1 MQLRITSR
9 KKLTSLLCAL
19 GLISIVAIYPRQTV
33 NFFYSTAVQITDYI
47 HFYGYRPV
55 KSFAIRIPASYTIHG
70 IDVSRWQERIDWQ
83 RVAKMRD
90 NGIRLQ
96 FAFIKA
102 TEGEK
107 LVDPYFSRNWQLS
120 RENGLLRGAYHYFS
134 PSVAAP
140 VQARLFLQTVD
151 FSQGDFPAVLDVE
164 ERGKL
169 SAKELRKRV
178 SQWLK
183 MVEKST
189 GKKPIIYFWMVKIT
203 FQRPFPA
210 PGLSAAYCQGPLCG
224 ISIVGGLHVVIAH
237 CPRSLYN
244 SNGKGYGACQGTKRA
259 CRLTMESH
267 AMSVRPIYR
276 RWRPNF
282 CKSCAF
288 R

>member
-120 RENGLLRGAYHYFS
+120 RENGLLRWAYHYFS

-140 VQARLFLQTVD
+140 GSGTIISANGGFLTRRFPCGTGRRRAGKIIGKRITQA
-151 FSQGDFPAVLDVE
+151 
-164 ERGKL
+164 GK
-169 SAKELRKRV
+169 SG
-178 SQWLK
+178 LK
-183 MVEKST
+183 MVEKRT
-189 GKKPIIYFWMVKIT
+189 GKKPIIYSGAVFYHTNLAGYFNEYPWWVAHYYQRRPDNDGMAWRFWQHSDRGQVDGINGPVDFNVFNGT
-203 FQRPFPA
+203 VEE
-210 PGLSAAYCQGPLCG
+210 LQGFVDG
-224 ISIVGGLHVVIAH
+224 IKET
-237 CPRSLYN
+237 P
-244 SNGKGYGACQGTKRA
+244 
-259 CRLTMESH
+259 
-267 AMSVRPIYR
+267 
-276 RWRPNF
+276 
-282 CKSCAF
+282 
-288 R
+288 

>member
-140 VQARLFLQTVD
+140 VQARLFLRNGGFLTRR
-151 FSQGDFPAVLDVE
+151 FPCGTG
-164 ERGKL
+164 R
-169 SAKELRKRV
+169 RR
-178 SQWLK
+178 
-183 MVEKST
+183 T
-189 GKKPIIYFWMVKIT
+189 GKIIGKRIT
-203 FQRPFPA
+203 QTSKSVAKNGRKKYGKKADYLLRSRF
-210 PGLSAAYCQGPLCG
+210 LSHQ
-224 ISIVGGLHVVIAH
+224 SGGLF
-237 CPRSLYN
+237 
-244 SNGKGYGACQGTKRA
+244 Q
-259 CRLTMESH
+259 
-267 AMSVRPIYR
+267 
-276 RWRPNF
+276 
-282 CKSCAF
+282 
-288 R
+288 

>member
-164 ERGKL
+164 ERGKIIGKRITQT
-169 SAKELRKRV
+169 SKSVAKNGRKKVR
-178 SQWLK
+178 
-183 MVEKST
+183 EKSRLFT
-189 GKKPIIYFWMVKIT
+189 QEPFFITPIWRAISMNIRGGWLTIINVVRTMT
-203 FQRPFPA
+203 A
-210 PGLSAAYCQGPLCG
+210 WPGASG
-224 ISIVGGLHVVIAH
+224 SIPTVD
-237 CPRSLYN
+237 R
-244 SNGKGYGACQGTKRA
+244 
-259 CRLTMESH
+259 
-267 AMSVRPIYR
+267 
-276 RWRPNF
+276 
-282 CKSCAF
+282 
-288 R
+288 

>member
-9 KKLTSLLCAL
+9 KKLTSLLCTL

-189 GKKPIIYFWMVKIT
+189 GKSRLFTQEPFFITPIWRAISMNIRGGWLTIINVVRTMT
-203 FQRPFPA
+203 A
-210 PGLSAAYCQGPLCG
+210 WPGASG
-224 ISIVGGLHVVIAH
+224 SIPTVD
-237 CPRSLYN
+237 R
-244 SNGKGYGACQGTKRA
+244 
-259 CRLTMESH
+259 
-267 AMSVRPIYR
+267 
-276 RWRPNF
+276 
-282 CKSCAF
+282 
-288 R
+288 

>member
-9 KKLTSLLCAL
+9 KKFTVLLCAL

-33 NFFYSTAVQITDYI
+33 NFFYSTAIQIKDYI

-107 LVDPYFSRNWQLS
+107 LVDPDFSRNWQLS

-134 PSVAAP
+134 RQYP
-140 VQARLFLQTVD
+140 LQ
-151 FSQGDFPAVLDVE
+151 F
-164 ERGKL
+164 
-169 SAKELRKRV
+169 
-178 SQWLK
+178 
-183 MVEKST
+183 
-189 GKKPIIYFWMVKIT
+189 
-203 FQRPFPA
+203 
-210 PGLSAAYCQGPLCG
+210 
-224 ISIVGGLHVVIAH
+224 
-237 CPRSLYN
+237 
-244 SNGKGYGACQGTKRA
+244 
-259 CRLTMESH
+259 
-267 AMSVRPIYR
+267 R
-276 RWRPNF
+276 RDYF
-282 CKSCAF
+282 CKRWISHKAISL
-288 R
+288 RYWT

>member
-9 KKLTSLLCAL
+9 KKITSLLCAL

-134 PSVAAP
+134 PSVSAS
-140 VQARLFLQTVD
+140 VQARIFLQTVD

-164 ERGKL
+164 ERGKSRL
-169 SAKELRKRV
+169 FTQEPFFITLIWRAISMNIRGG
-178 SQWLK
+178 WLTTINVVRT
-183 MVEKST
+183 MT
-189 GKKPIIYFWMVKIT
+189 AW
-203 FQRPFPA
+203 
-210 PGLSAAYCQGPLCG
+210 PGASG
-224 ISIVGGLHVVIAH
+224 SIPTVD
-237 CPRSLYN
+237 R
-244 SNGKGYGACQGTKRA
+244 
-259 CRLTMESH
+259 
-267 AMSVRPIYR
+267 
-276 RWRPNF
+276 
-282 CKSCAF
+282 
-288 R
+288 

>member
-9 KKLTSLLCAL
+9 KKFTVLLCAL

-140 VQARLFLQTVD
+140 VQARLFLPVSIR
-151 FSQGDFPAVLDVE
+151 FSSGAIISANGGFLTRRFPCGTG
-164 ERGKL
+164 R
-169 SAKELRKRV
+169 RR
-178 SQWLK
+178 
-183 MVEKST
+183 T
-189 GKKPIIYFWMVKIT
+189 GKIIGKRIT
-203 FQRPFPA
+203 QTSKSVAKNGRKKYGKKADYLLRSRF
-210 PGLSAAYCQGPLCG
+210 LSHQ
-224 ISIVGGLHVVIAH
+224 SGGLF
-237 CPRSLYN
+237 
-244 SNGKGYGACQGTKRA
+244 Q
-259 CRLTMESH
+259 
-267 AMSVRPIYR
+267 
-276 RWRPNF
+276 
-282 CKSCAF
+282 
-288 R
+288 

>member
-9 KKLTSLLCAL
+9 KKFTVLLCAL

-33 NFFYSTAVQITDYI
+33 NFFYSTAIQIKDYI
-47 HFYGYRPV
+47 HFY
-55 KSFAIRIPASYTIHG
+55 
-70 IDVSRWQERIDWQ
+70 
-83 RVAKMRD
+83 
-90 NGIRLQ
+90 GIRLQ

-107 LVDPYFSRNWQLS
+107 LVDPYFLRNWQLS

-134 PSVAAP
+134 PSVSAS

-183 MVEKST
+183 MVEKRT
-189 GKKPIIYFWMVKIT
+189 GKKPIIYSGAVFYHTNLAGYFNEYPWWVAHYYQRRPDNDGMAWRFWQHSDRGQVDGIN
-203 FQRPFPA
+203 
-210 PGLSAAYCQGPLCG
+210 GPVDFNVFNGTVEELQAFVDG
-224 ISIVGGLHVVIAH
+224 I
-237 CPRSLYN
+237 
-244 SNGKGYGACQGTKRA
+244 K
-259 CRLTMESH
+259 
-267 AMSVRPIYR
+267 
-276 RWRPNF
+276 
-282 CKSCAF
+282 
-288 R
+288 

>member
-47 HFYGYRPV
+47 HFYSYRPV

-107 LVDPYFSRNWQLS
+107 LVEINNG
-120 RENGLLRGAYHYFS
+120 ENDFIFLRYKKIIGVFDLKNDDLVVYNTISSLAS
-134 PSVAAP
+134 
-140 VQARLFLQTVD
+140 
-151 FSQGDFPAVLDVE
+151 
-164 ERGKL
+164 
-169 SAKELRKRV
+169 RV
-178 SQWLK
+178 SNIFGFKLELHNK
-183 MVEKST
+183 YT
-189 GKKPIIYFWMVKIT
+189 GATTQANPACLFAPFFIDQDEGWKAVINSFENMSMYSEWKKNILYYHSGIKPKEYYTVQGKIKE
-203 FQRPFPA
+203 
-210 PGLSAAYCQGPLCG
+210 
-224 ISIVGGLHVVIAH
+224 I
-237 CPRSLYN
+237 
-244 SNGKGYGACQGTKRA
+244 K
-259 CRLTMESH
+259 
-267 AMSVRPIYR
+267 
-276 RWRPNF
+276 
-282 CKSCAF
+282 
-288 R
+288 